1 MYNERERERE
11 REGGRDRGREE
22 REGERGRRTIF
33 HSRAEC
39 STSLCVAIE
48 LCYDDRS
55 YVDFIF
61 ESPGLRLTS
70 LANSGIHHKHNVVRI
85 LVCVGG
91 GGGREGGGE
100 REGGRERER
109 ERERGRGSEGW
120 RERYKYRNREMY
132 SQNIIIWDNH
142 NIFML

>member
-1 MYNERERERE
+1 MYNEKERERDKKEKE
-11 REGGRDRGREE
+11 RE
-22 REGERGRRTIF
+22 RRAVF

-55 YVDFIF
+55 YVDFVF

-85 LVCVGG
+85 LVSVSVW
-91 GGGREGGGE
+91 GGRWGE
-100 REGGRERER
+100 RKRERER
-109 ERERGRGSEGW
+109 VKEKDREGGGSEGW
-120 RERYKYRNREMY
+120 RGRYMYKCSNRERY
-132 SQNIIIWDNH
+132 SQNII
-142 NIFML
+142 MGQ